1 MAKITHATL
10 EENKWY
16 LDKTDQIYSDAYE
29 PSSKLLIPLKL
40 VENLPNLC
48 FPDIHDP
55 SPYSRGCLKAFNSKE
70 AYWLFTSG
78 WEKDPRIFHQEKKK
92 LSVSKLAS

>member
-1 MAKITHATL
+1 MAKITHPTL

-16 LDKTDQIYSDAYE
+16 LEKTDQIYSDPYVS
-29 PSSKLLIPLKL
+29 SSKLLIPLKL

-55 SPYSRGCLKAFNSKE
+55 SPYSGGCLKAFNSTE
-70 AYWLFTSG
+70 AYSSRLDG
-78 WEKDPRIFHQEKKK
+78 KKIPEFFIRRRK
-92 LSVSKLAS
+92 SCHYRS